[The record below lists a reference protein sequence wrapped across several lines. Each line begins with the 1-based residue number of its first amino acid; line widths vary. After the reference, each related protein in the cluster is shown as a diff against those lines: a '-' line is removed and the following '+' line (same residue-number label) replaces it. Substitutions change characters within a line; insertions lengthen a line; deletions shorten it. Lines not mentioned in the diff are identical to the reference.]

1 MKESGIVRRVDELG
15 RIVIPKEIR
24 NKLRINSGQNLE
36 IYINNDNIV
45 LSKHSIINNIK
56 DISKEIVDSINSI
69 IHQNVLITDLEK
81 IVSISGTLK
90 KQLENKYIDDN
101 VVNIMLNRTQKLN
114 SEITNFKLVNNINV
128 SYIIST
134 IIVNGEVI
142 GSIICLSENNELT
155 NKEYDIIKIFN
166 MFLTKYL
173 EY

>member
-81 IVSISGTLK
+81 IVSISGPLK
-90 KQLENKYIDDN
+90 KKLENKYIDDN
-101 VVNIMLNRTQKLN
+101 VVNIILNRTQKLN